1 MSWAGWWWDGAGWRE
16 RHARASCGRG
26 RSGTAMARR
35 GGGLRSCRRTFWSG
49 SGRMGWRMDVGE
61 LHGADA
67 CGGGWRPG
75 ADVLQQ
81 EEWDGLVEEDPGSAR
96 QKATDPTPGGA
107 PREIPK
113 ERRREP
119 SPAQGW
125 PCGFTSCSCC
135 GKPA

>member
-1 MSWAGWWWDGAGWRE
+1 MPAQCPAGRTVRAASGPCACRRAAGR
-16 RHARASCGRG
+16 
-26 RSGTAMARR
+26 ARR
-35 GGGLRSCRRTFWSG
+35 GGQ
-49 SGRMGWRMDVGE
+49 MDVGE

-113 ERRREP
+113 ESAGGSQAPRRDGP
-119 SPAQGW
+119 AVSP
-125 PCGFTSCSCC
+125 
-135 GKPA
+135 PARVAGSQRDARR